1 MEKQQIYWESL
12 QAFNPHIS
20 AIVCFM
26 VDGVAKLIFV
36 SVAEEPEDSPALSL

>member
-36 SVAEEPEDSPALSL
+36 SAVAKAEDSPAPSL